1 MLIASCVKNW
11 ICEVSREKLKYFCYN
26 SIKERHYVKI
36 LKVKYHSA
44 FKVLPAFHDQENFEI
59 TIGLRNFLI
68 ASFEN
73 YRTDLL
79 WLN

>member
-1 MLIASCVKNW
+1 M
-11 ICEVSREKLKYFCYN
+11 
-26 SIKERHYVKI
+26 KI
-36 LKVKYHSA
+36 LKIKYRSA
-44 FKVLPAFHDQENFEI
+44 YKVLPAFHDQENFEI